1 MSKKT
6 LVNISNNIISS
17 ESLLEK
23 IKSADIDTT
32 ITADKLRLGRIVQD
46 KALTEYIKGISKGL
60 KKGKFSRQVVYK
72 PLEPNRYTF
81 IYPNYDFLSVYDK
94 QLLLLR
100 TSINRDEPMSS
111 KSLLET
117 INSILP
123 QNVNK
128 LNLPDIVSKFRT
140 SNYLNEEDI
149 VNFIDGRINNPIY
162 NKSGGFDKL
171 DGVSFSKTHKFFSII
186 ANIISKIIN
195 INILFILPV
204 VVSQDIPTSK
214 SLILS
219 DIIENRSTIGIVI
232 SIPSLHQVSLYKKSK
247 IPPNTIFFD
256 NIFELNYK
264 QNSLNYFIGP
274 EITKKIII
282 ENGLNIPNTLF
293 VNQTS
298 DNDEI
303 AFEPLDRKQP
313 LKIVEILG
321 PDNMPK
327 KYLLGI
333 YGNLYEDDNKYN
345 DLVGKLNGWD
355 ILDGKAKVFWCN
367 NYYKKLKN

>member
-1 MSKKT
+1 M
-6 LVNISNNIISS
+6 
-17 ESLLEK
+17 
-23 IKSADIDTT
+23 
-32 ITADKLRLGRIVQD
+32 
-46 KALTEYIKGISKGL
+46 
-60 KKGKFSRQVVYK
+60 
-72 PLEPNRYTF
+72 
-81 IYPNYDFLSVYDK
+81 
-94 QLLLLR
+94 
-100 TSINRDEPMSS
+100 
-111 KSLLET
+111 
-117 INSILP
+117 
-123 QNVNK
+123 
-128 LNLPDIVSKFRT
+128 
-140 SNYLNEEDI
+140 
-149 VNFIDGRINNPIY
+149 
-162 NKSGGFDKL
+162 
-171 DGVSFSKTHKFFSII
+171 
-186 ANIISKIIN
+186 
-195 INILFILPV
+195 
-204 VVSQDIPTSK
+204 
-214 SLILS
+214 
-219 DIIENRSTIGIVI
+219 
-232 SIPSLHQVSLYKKSK
+232 YKKSK

-303 AFEPLDRKQP
+303 VFEPLDRKQP